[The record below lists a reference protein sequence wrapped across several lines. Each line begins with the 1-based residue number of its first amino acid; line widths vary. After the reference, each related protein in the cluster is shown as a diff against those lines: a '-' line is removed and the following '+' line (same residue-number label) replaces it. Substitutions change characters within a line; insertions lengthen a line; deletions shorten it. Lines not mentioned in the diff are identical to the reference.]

1 MIAGSIFIGFT
12 VLVIAG
18 ALINLRKQIKKQNE
32 QRNIQTTMKKT
43 LPYILIIAA
52 SYLVVAFVVNDINP
66 SQWHWSDRL
75 IVIMFSAFF
84 SGVYLLV
91 EQLKK

>member
-1 MIAGSIFIGFT
+1 
-12 VLVIAG
+12 
-18 ALINLRKQIKKQNE
+18 
-32 QRNIQTTMKKT
+32 MKKT

-52 SYLVVAFVVNDINP
+52 SYLVVAFVANDINS

-75 IVIMFSAFF
+75 IVIMLASFF

-91 EQLKK
+91 QQLKK